1 MRCTT
6 WCASYLSDPPNTRA
20 VAGAVLVRNSRK
32 NLVTGVQEWD
42 YFHGIAA
49 IKRLQS
55 LYQGTL
61 VAQGAFS
68 VYDTASYAGW
78 AAGPTP
84 SARTSC

>member
-1 MRCTT
+1 MRR
-6 WCASYLSDPPNTRA
+6 YLSDPVNTRA
-20 VAGAVLVRNSRK
+20 VAGAVLVRNSRV
-32 NLVTGVQEWD
+32 NLVTKIQEWD

-68 VYDTASYAGW
+68 LYDTQVLRQLGGW
-78 AAGPTP
+78 PHTVGK
-84 SARTSC
+84 TSC